1 MMRVV
6 TGLMVV
12 VGLVILSGCGF
23 HLRGEASLPESL
35 KTMYLQG
42 VNTQQGFGLELKRTL
57 MRNGVTVLPDYQ
69 KGAAVLTILK
79 QRINRRVLSVG
90 SNAKVS
96 EYELDGEVQY
106 QVNDGAGKVVSQPQT
121 LEAQRNYE
129 FDQNQVLAMDEQE
142 SMLRHE
148 IYQQIVQNILRRLS
162 ALK

>member
-6 TGLMVV
+6 TNLMVV
-12 VGLVILSGCGF
+12 LGLVILAGCGF
-23 HLRGEASLPESL
+23 HLRGEATLPESL

-57 MRNGVTVLPDYQ
+57 MRNGITVLPDYQ
-69 KGAAVLTILK
+69 KGSAVLTILK
-79 QRINRRVLSVG
+79 NRVDRRVLSVG
-90 SNAKVS
+90 ANAKVS

-106 QVNDGAGKVVSQPQT
+106 KVIDGKGVVISEPQT
-121 LEAQRNYE
+121 VQAQRNYE

-142 SMLRHE
+142 SMLRDE
-148 IYQQIVQNILRRLS
+148 INQQIVQSILRRLS